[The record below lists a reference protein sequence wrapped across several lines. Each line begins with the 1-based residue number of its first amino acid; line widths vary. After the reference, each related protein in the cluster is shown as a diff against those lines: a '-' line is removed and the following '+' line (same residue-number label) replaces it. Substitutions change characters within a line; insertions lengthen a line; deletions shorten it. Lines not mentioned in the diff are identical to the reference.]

1 MGSRV
6 ARSVLTIAG
15 AGAILAGMLVSAVA
29 GSRAVEPAPAE
40 PAPAVAML
48 AGADILASLRQ
59 MGLNPIGEPVLRG
72 PYYVM
77 HAYDPRGIEMR
88 VVVDA
93 QFGDVLSVSPARP
106 LNTVYAPQYERAP
119 RIIHVPPRDE
129 HEGNA
134 APDAARPPASV
145 DDDDDKQAAPPKPQ
159 SKKSAKPRKR
169 AQAPVSPRAVLSAPP
184 AAETKPAAI
193 DPADRFE
200 PPADKGEKS
209 ALPPP
214 PPPKTTP

>member
-1 MGSRV
+1 MTFV
-6 ARSVLTIAG
+6 G
-15 AGAILAGMLVSAVA
+15 AGALLAGMLAWAAA
-29 GSRAVEPAPAE
+29 GSRTVEPAPAA

-59 MGLNPIGEPVLRG
+59 IGLNPIGEPVLRG

-119 RIIHVPPRDE
+119 RIIHVPPRT
-129 HEGNA
+129 G
-134 APDAARPPASV
+134 PDSGATSDDSVPPASV
-145 DDDDDKQAAPPKPQ
+145 EDDDDASVAPDKPGAGKTKKLPKG
-159 SKKSAKPRKR
+159 
-169 AQAPVSPRAVLSAPP
+169 AQAPDKHRAVLSAPP
-184 AAETKPAAI
+184 AAETPPAPI
-193 DPADRFE
+193 NPADRFE

-209 ALPPP
+209 APPP
-214 PPPKTTP
+214 PAAPPKTTP